1 MLVDGQNIIVAKE
14 QFYAADWDESISKLV
29 DNKQLKGFNYEDNK

>member
-1 MLVDGQNIIVAKE
+1 MLVDGQNLIVAKE
-14 QFYAADWDESISKLV
+14 QFYAVDWDENISKLV